1 MSHSVRAIRPP
12 TCLCRARLRG
22 SACVRADRKLTAG
35 SVFTLVRDATPTTS
49 EAPSQPQDQT
59 PSQPPSASWEWACD
73 GTWREYSPQLRA
85 ELEAGRQRGDARVPI
100 DAERYV
106 DLDAMRQVRV
116 DDPSRYRRVRRGG
129 GDASSGDAAGSVPA
143 PRTRSPPATSPH
155 ADRPTKR
162 RRDGADASASA
173 PAALTPAEASFGPEP
188 ASSAPASAPA
198 LSAPAPASAP
208 LVVDLSDSADANA
221 ESDAPSPG
229 IVHADGPV
237 PLRPS
242 EVPAPTDATWFDKR
256 GALLIRR
263 ANEASSRPFPPR
275 ALAFTFDS
283 IRPRVVHRSR
293 ARASPPSIST
303 ARCCAGRPGQRGP
316 RRS

>member
-1 MSHSVRAIRPP
+1 MRPDFQIRQPRPRRIIGVWPMLHSLFVLSQHGCANTARPRAPP
-12 TCLCRARLRG
+12 SRAKLECG
-22 SACVRADRKLTAG
+22 CAGPCSSKSTGESPSSARCVRR
-35 SVFTLVRDATPTTS
+35 
-49 EAPSQPQDQT
+49 
-59 PSQPPSASWEWACD
+59 SW
-73 GTWREYSPQLRA
+73 G
-85 ELEAGRQRGDARVPI
+85 
-100 DAERYV
+100 
-106 DLDAMRQVRV
+106 
-116 DDPSRYRRVRRGG
+116 
-129 GDASSGDAAGSVPA
+129 
-143 PRTRSPPATSPH
+143 TSPH